1 MGFDMN
7 LKHLEYFITVARL
20 GSINKAA
27 QTLYISQPY
36 LGKII
41 KELETNVGAVLFQRT
56 RGGVILTPDGED
68 FMRHAINIL
77 REMEQMQ
84 HLPNAASASDQ
95 SLTVSMTKFSHIM
108 ECFIDVVLQ
117 HKDEPAFLHRL
128 NEGTPEEVIEDV
140 YSGQSNVGVIHFDG
154 KRHGEM
160 NAQLSSQKLNYHFLC
175 YVKPHIVISRE
186 HPLIKEQKPI
196 NLHTLAPYG
205 FIRYLGQC
213 EDFTYR
219 IFSESARE
227 HPNSCSRVVYL
238 TGRASLLARIAKSDF
253 YSIGIHDFSNQI
265 STYQALSVPLED
277 CDDMLEF
284 GYILPSGTNVSPITI
299 EFVEKLTKRLKGLE

>member
-27 QTLYISQPY
+27 HALYISQPY

-56 RGGVILTPDGED
+56 RGGVNLTPDGED

-77 REMEQMQ
+77 KEMEQMQ
-84 HLPNAASASDQ
+84 HLPNAASTSAQ

-108 ECFIDVVLQ
+108 ECFIDVVLK
-117 HKDEPAFLHRL
+117 HKDEPAFFHRL

-154 KRHGEM
+154 KRHAEM
-160 NAQLSSQKLNYHFLC
+160 NALLSSQKLDYHFLC
-175 YVKPHIVISRE
+175 YVKPHIVISRD
-186 HPLIKEQKPI
+186 HPLIREKKPI
-196 NLHTLAPYG
+196 NLETLAPYG

-219 IFSESARE
+219 LFSESTKDSSIYR
-227 HPNSCSRVVYL
+227 SRVVYL
-238 TGRASLLARIAKSDF
+238 TGRASLLALIAKSDF
-253 YSIGIHDFSNQI
+253 YSIGIHDFSNQT

-277 CDDMLEF
+277 CDDLLEF
-284 GYILPSGTNVSPITI
+284 GYILPAGTGVSDITV
-299 EFVEKLTKRLKGLE
+299 EFVEGLTKRLKKLE